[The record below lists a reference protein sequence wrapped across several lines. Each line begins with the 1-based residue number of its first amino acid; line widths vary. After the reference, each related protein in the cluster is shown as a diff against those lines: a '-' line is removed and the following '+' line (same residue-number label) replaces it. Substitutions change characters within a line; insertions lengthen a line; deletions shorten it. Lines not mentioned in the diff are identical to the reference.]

1 MRMANYQ
8 TNATTGIQ
16 DRVIGHISWSLN
28 VPASQIFP
36 YTHFRDD
43 LQMDALDILLLI
55 ADLETRLN
63 LYLTP
68 EEVDV
73 IETVQDA
80 SHLFAKHAA

>member
-1 MRMANYQ
+1 MTIENYHSN
-8 TNATTGIQ
+8 TSTGIQ
-16 DRVIGHISWSLN
+16 DQVIGHISWTLN
-28 VPASQIFP
+28 VPASQIYP

-55 ADLETRLN
+55 AELENRLN

-68 EEVDV
+68 EEVEI

-80 SHLFAKHAA
+80 SHLFAKHVA

>member
-1 MRMANYQ
+1 MTVENYHSN
-8 TNATTGIQ
+8 TTTGIQ
-16 DRVIGHISWSLN
+16 DQVIGHISWTLN
-28 VPASQIFP
+28 VPASQIYP

-55 ADLETRLN
+55 AELENRLN

-68 EEVDV
+68 EEVEI

-80 SHLFAKHAA
+80 SYLFAKHVA